1 MTLLFY
7 SFEYLFFTIYSPI
20 FFLSALHG
28 GNLMTPW
35 RVFSA
40 RVNVSRI
47 DFSPF
52 ACILNSLLSPLSL
65 RCFLAFLPQQ

>member
-1 MTLLFY
+1 
-7 SFEYLFFTIYSPI
+7 
-20 FFLSALHG
+20 LHG

-65 RCFLAFLPQQ
+65 RCFLAFLPQQKEGGGWAEKGAGPGDSIRSKLAK